1 MNDAY
6 ERRTLL
12 QQLGSIL
19 EMLVHVKEH
28 EYELQTVGE
37 LVRRYKRLT
46 EVPLL
51 CHVAQTMTLR
61 ELEHRTLR
69 AFCRWPELLLETK
82 LDQVA
87 LASPVK
93 EWLFDDYA
101 FGWESYAA
109 TLTREV
115 PWFETAAAAAA
126 T

>member
-69 AFCRWPELLLETK
+69 AFAVGQSFCLKRSSIRSRSLP
-82 LDQVA
+82 
-87 LASPVK
+87 
-93 EWLFDDYA
+93 
-101 FGWESYAA
+101 
-109 TLTREV
+109 R
-115 PWFETAAAAAA
+115 
-126 T
+126 